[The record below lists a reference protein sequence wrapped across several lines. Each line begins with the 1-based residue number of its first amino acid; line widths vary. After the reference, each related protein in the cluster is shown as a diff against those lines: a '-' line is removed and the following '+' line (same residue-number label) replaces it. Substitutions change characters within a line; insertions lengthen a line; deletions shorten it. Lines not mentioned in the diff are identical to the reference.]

1 MRQNDKS
8 FLVLTKQ
15 TYKMYGPIN
24 GNKTTKHTQT
34 HPYIGITIKFMV
46 IILTPDNVYNME
58 YKIYTNVDKM
68 YVLKN
73 FIQILLLI
81 SIGVVLLVIH

>member
-1 MRQNDKS
+1 MEIKQQN
-8 FLVLTKQ
+8 TH
-15 TYKMYGPIN
+15 T
-24 GNKTTKHTQT
+24 HTQT